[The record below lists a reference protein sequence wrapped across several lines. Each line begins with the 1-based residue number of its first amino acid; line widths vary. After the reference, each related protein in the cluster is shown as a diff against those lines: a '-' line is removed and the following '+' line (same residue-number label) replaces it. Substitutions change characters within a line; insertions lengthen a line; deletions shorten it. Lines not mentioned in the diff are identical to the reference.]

1 MVQYKVMKR
10 TNLQPIIL
18 YPARLSFRFDGE
30 IKSFP
35 DKHKLRKFST
45 NKQVLTNAKGN
56 SLGRKHKIKKRPTQN
71 KPKQLRKC

>member
-1 MVQYKVMKR
+1 MQYKVMKR

-18 YPARLSFRFDGE
+18 YPARLPFRFDGE

-35 DKHKLRKFST
+35 YKHKLRKFST
-45 NKQVLTNAKGN
+45 TKQVLTNAKGN

-71 KPKQLRKC
+71 KSKLRKC